1 MTKKVIIKIKELTEQ
16 RGISLRE
23 LSRQA
28 DIRHAALSE
37 LANHKKQSISFHH
50 IEKLADALDIDDI
63 RKIIDLA
70 SSDQD

>member
-1 MTKKVIIKIKELTEQ
+1 MIIKIKELTEQ

-28 DIRHAALSE
+28 DIRHPALSE
-37 LANHKKQSISFHH
+37 LANHKRQSISFHH
-50 IEKLADALDIDDI
+50 IEKIADALDINDI

-70 SSDQD
+70 SRDPESAK